1 MRTGFSSSYDKSK
14 IGAALAPERQ
24 TPSDARRTPSAERQT
39 LDAYVVARAL
49 LLPLLVLSGLWAYS
63 RSGHGFSYVG
73 SPVRSDTTPS
83 LVLPDDRGGTFG
95 LAAHRGEI
103 VLVYFGYT
111 HCPDVCPATLNL
123 LDAVSESLGADR
135 RRVEQIFV
143 TLDPRRD
150 TPDLLRAYLSNF
162 NPMPVGLTGSPEAVA
177 AAARA
182 WGVTWRLSEGGAY
195 IDHTSLV
202 AVVGPDGRERLR
214 YGFSQL
220 EDPKAVARDLKHI
233 LHEPEIRK

>member
-39 LDAYVVARAL
+39 LNAYVVARAL

-73 SPVRSDTTPS
+73 SPVRS
-83 LVLPDDRGGTFG
+83 
-95 LAAHRGEI
+95 
-103 VLVYFGYT
+103 VYFGYT

-135 RRVEQIFV
+135 RRVEQVFV

-162 NPMPVGLTGSPEAVA
+162 DPVPVGLTGPPEAVA

-202 AVVGPDGRERLR
+202 AVVGPDGWERLR

>member
-1 MRTGFSSSYDKSK
+1 MRTGLSSSYDKSK
-14 IGAALAPERQ
+14 IGADLAPERQ
-24 TPSDARRTPSAERQT
+24 TPSDARRTPN
-39 LDAYVVARAL
+39 AYVVARAL

-63 RSGHGFSYVG
+63 RSGHGFSYIG

-83 LVLPDDRGGTFG
+83 LVLPDDRGGTFD

-111 HCPDVCPATLNL
+111 HCPNVCPATLNL
-123 LDAVSESLGADR
+123 LDAVSESLGADK
-135 RRVEQIFV
+135 RRVKQIFV

-162 NPMPVGLTGSPEAVA
+162 DPVPVGLTGSPGAVA

-182 WGVTWRLSEGGAY
+182 WGVTWRLSKGGAY
-195 IDHTSLV
+195 IDHTSVV

-220 EDPKAVARDLKHI
+220 EDPTAVARDLKHI

>member
-1 MRTGFSSSYDKSK
+1 MRTGLSSSYYKSK
-14 IGAALAPERQ
+14 IGADLALERQ
-24 TPSDARRTPSAERQT
+24 TPSDARRTPNAKRRT
-39 LDAYVVARAL
+39 PNAHVVARAL

-63 RSGHGFSYVG
+63 RSGDGFSSVG

-83 LVLPDDRGGTFG
+83 LVLPDDRGGTFD

-111 HCPDVCPATLNL
+111 KCPNVCPATLNL
-123 LDAVSESLGADR
+123 LDAVSERLGADR
-135 RRVEQIFV
+135 RRVEQVFV
-143 TLDPRRD
+143 TLDPQRD

-162 NPMPVGLTGSPEAVA
+162 DPVLVGLTGSPEAIA

-182 WGVTWRLSEGGAY
+182 WGVTWRLSKGGAY
-195 IDHTSLV
+195 IDHTSVV

-220 EDPKAVARDLKHI
+220 EDPTAVARDLKHI

>member
-1 MRTGFSSSYDKSK
+1 MSSDKTK
-14 IGAALAPERQ
+14 IGASRAPERQ
-24 TPSDARRTPSAERQT
+24 TTSDARRTPSDERQT

-83 LVLPDDRGGTFG
+83 LVLPDDRGGTFD

-103 VLVYFGYT
+103 VLIYFGYT

-135 RRVEQIFV
+135 RRVEQVFV

-150 TPDLLRAYLSNF
+150 TPDLFRAYLPNF
-162 NPMPVGLTGSPEAVA
+162 DPVPVGLTGPPEAVA

-182 WGVTWRLSEGGAY
+182 VVAY
-195 IDHTSLV
+195 
-202 AVVGPDGRERLR
+202 
-214 YGFSQL
+214 
-220 EDPKAVARDLKHI
+220 
-233 LHEPEIRK
+233 